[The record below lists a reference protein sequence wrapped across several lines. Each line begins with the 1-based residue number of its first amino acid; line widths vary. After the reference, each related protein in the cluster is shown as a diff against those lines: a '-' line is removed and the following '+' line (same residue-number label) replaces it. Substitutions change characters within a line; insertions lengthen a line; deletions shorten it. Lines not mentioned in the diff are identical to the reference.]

1 MESGSSCKSADPMAS
16 WMESGENGTITLL
29 LNTCAGRPNRG
40 CEGGV
45 GTIEDDCLSATK
57 GLPS

>member
-1 MESGSSCKSADPMAS
+1 MAS
-16 WMESGENGTITLL
+16 WMESGEDGMITLL

-40 CEGGV
+40 CEGGA
-45 GTIEDDCLSATK
+45 GTIEDDCLSATE